1 MPKSKTREP
10 KTQRNGLTTQ
20 TSAVTTEMEITPIPA
35 IARTAILKA
44 RAAALTI
51 TQEAIDLAKDMVI
64 VTEADYHKADDI
76 LHKIKVVQKRA
87 GEPLEEV
94 IRPVR
99 QGLDGVY
106 AINRAIQNPLLDVEV
121 VVKEKMRVW
130 KIAEMDRVR
139 KAREEE
145 DRRQREYRE
154 QVRREQEAAD
164 KLRAEAN
171 RAPAPQPFEVAQDAT
186 VETYAVPAAPLPQ
199 PIRAA
204 SSTAR
209 QIKKWRVAD
218 LELLVKAVELG
229 IAPVEMVMVNAI
241 AMNDLFKRDPAAVE
255 AFPGVETYMDIQIS
269 GR

>member
-1 MPKSKTREP
+1 MPTKTKNKPTP
-10 KTQRNGLTTQ
+10 KP
-20 TSAVTTEMEITPIPA
+20 VTVDARGQEMNDDIIPIPA
-35 IARTAILKA
+35 IARTAIVKA

-51 TQEAIDLAKDMVI
+51 TQEVIDLAKDLVI
-64 VTEADYHKADDI
+64 VTEADYHTADDI
-76 LHKIKVVQKRA
+76 LHKIKVIQKRA

-106 AINRAIQNPLLDVEV
+106 AINRAIQDPLLDGEV
-121 VVKEKMRVW
+121 IVKEKMRVW

-139 KAREEE
+139 KSREEE
-145 DRRQREYRE
+145 ERRQREYQE

-171 RAPAPQPFEVAQDAT
+171 QVPAPQPFEVAQDAT
-186 VETYAVPAAPLPQ
+186 GEVYAIPATPLPQ

-209 QIKKWRVAD
+209 QVKRWRVTD

-229 IAPVEMVMVNAI
+229 MVPVEMVMVNVV

-255 AFPGVETYMDIQIS
+255 GFPGVETYMDIQIS